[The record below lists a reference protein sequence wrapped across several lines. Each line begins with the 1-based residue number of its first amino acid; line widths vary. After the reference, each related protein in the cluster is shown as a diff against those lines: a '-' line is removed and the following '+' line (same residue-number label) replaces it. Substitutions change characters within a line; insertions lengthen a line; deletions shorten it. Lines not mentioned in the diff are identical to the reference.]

1 MTITF
6 HHAADVAVLAVLAVL
21 AVERPARFVGR

>member
-6 HHAADVAVLAVLAVL
+6 HHAADVAVLAV
-21 AVERPARFVGR
+21 ERPARFVGR